1 MPTDAP
7 PDQEA
12 TDPFRA
18 REPVDDEVA
27 VEILSSGEIQVLGR
41 MPWTSNATF
50 LVDITH
56 PDTGDEPLLQ
66 GVYKPARGERPL
78 PHFPTGLY
86 RREAA
91 ASELAHQPGWRRVP
105 PTINRAG
112 PVS

>member
-66 GVYKPARGERPL
+66 GVYKPARGERP
-78 PHFPTGLY
+78 P
-86 RREAA
+86 
-91 ASELAHQPGWRRVP
+91 
-105 PTINRAG
+105 
-112 PVS
+112 